1 MSGTTSPLRETL
13 GTIARSYVTVVVV
26 ALLVGAAVAPI
37 AWGATSNPDGTV
49 AVIEMDR
56 SITESVAEGVIDD
69 LREARENESIDA
81 VVLQVDSPGGG
92 VTASE
97 SLYLAV
103 ERTAD
108 EMPVVAN
115 VQSTGASGG
124 YYMIAPSD
132 EIYVNPSSMV
142 GSVGV
147 RATYTGQPMSEAV
160 IATGPDKVGSSEAQ
174 IKRQVEKMKQ
184 TFVASVMEH
193 RGDEL
198 ELSETELAYAKVYTG
213 IESVENGL
221 ADEIGDRDVAVGAA
235 AERAGLEDYDI
246 VEMERDSLSSSVIL
260 LEDGTKVERP
270 QGHEQTFGDY
280 GDVDTPAFLALW
292 GSVEGETVV
301 ETSQPT
307 DAAATTATGQS
318 ANAETETAATA
329 DGTASGNGGEAA

>member
-1 MSGTTSPLRETL
+1 MSDTTSTIRDTL

-26 ALLVGAAVAPI
+26 ALLVGAAVAPM
-37 AWGATSNPDGTV
+37 AWGATSSPDGTV

-56 SITESVAEGVIDD
+56 SITESVADGVTDD

-132 EIYVNPSSMV
+132 EIYVNPSSTV
-142 GSVGV
+142 GSIGV
-147 RATYTGQPMSEAV
+147 RGTYTETPMSEQM
-160 IATGPDKVGSSEAQ
+160 IATGPDKVGSNEAE

-184 TFVASVMEH
+184 TFIGSVMKH
-193 RGDEL
+193 RGDDL
-198 ELSETELAYAKVYTG
+198 ELSETELSYAKTYTG
-213 IESVENGL
+213 MESVENGL
-221 ADEIGDRDVAVGAA
+221 ADEIGDRDVAIGAA
-235 AERAGLEDYDI
+235 ADRAGLGDYDV
-246 VEMERDSLSSSVIL
+246 VEMERDSTASSVL
-260 LEDGTKVERP
+260 LLDDGTKVEQP
-270 QGHEQTFGDY
+270 QDHRQTFGEY
-280 GDVDTPAFLALW
+280 GDVNTPAYLALW
-292 GSVEGETVV
+292 GTVEGETVV

-307 DAAATTATGQS
+307 DADVTT
-318 ANAETETAATA
+318 TAATQPA
-329 DGTASGNGGEAA
+329 DGETDATADTAATQHGGEAP